1 MDTADRSTP
10 CDARFEKT
18 CERRAALLA
27 SRKPG
32 APTSHVKFPVWVA
45 SLSVTSVA
53 RKRNAPKLV
62 NLNAN
67 LALAGVN
74 GSGKSKFGVTGLVG
88 SPAINPGCRDP
99 QRPTEAGSVCAR
111 RRCHPAWRRCAAVR
125 ADRGA
130 RSRKQQ
136 PAHHQRRYQ
145 SPCSDPCTRFN
156 SAALELAVAR
166 DGGCAGGA
174 KRPIPDRRSARRT
187 A

>member
-1 MDTADRSTP
+1 MWGHRGYTIKRYHRATP
-10 CDARFEKT
+10 HAGGPMRGAESRDA
-18 CERRAALLA
+18 L
-27 SRKPG
+27 SRVG
-32 APTSHVKFPVWVA
+32 SGI
-45 SLSVTSVA
+45 
-53 RKRNAPKLV
+53 RAPKLL
-62 NLNAN
+62 NLKAN

-74 GSGKSKFGVTGLVG
+74 GSGKSNGVTGLVG
-88 SPAINPGCRDP
+88 SPPINPGCRDP

-166 DGGCAGGA
+166 GGGCAGGA